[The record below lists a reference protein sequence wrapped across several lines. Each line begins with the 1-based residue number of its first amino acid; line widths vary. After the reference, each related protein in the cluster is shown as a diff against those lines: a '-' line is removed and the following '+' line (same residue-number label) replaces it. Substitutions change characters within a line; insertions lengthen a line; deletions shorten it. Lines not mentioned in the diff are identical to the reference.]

1 MSETQ
6 TKNPRMDDPFS
17 GGMSFGPQ
25 SSQALMAPVAGA
37 TGGALDRAQAQIVTA
52 QRVAIKRNLPA
63 ILAEAKALA
72 TAAERK
78 FYYSMPFKE
87 RSKGDK
93 PERTVYVEGPSIG
106 CAMAAIGA
114 YGNCSVEAF
123 PASETPSHWTFMA
136 RFVDY
141 EKGTTYSRSFN
152 QRKAQN
158 TGMRD
163 AGRQEDIIFQIG
175 QSKSIRN
182 VIVGGLKW
190 LTDEMFLAA
199 KSGVLERIANNPDG
213 ARGWLAKQYA
223 LREIELKRVERV
235 VGRPAGKWLAADMA
249 KLFAELSALD
259 DGFADADDL
268 YPASVSEGEDLAE
281 DRARQAANEATAA
294 SAAASTDNKA
304 PPKKRT
310 AAPRPAAEAP
320 NAGQDKAAANNEGP
334 RPGDVQQ
341 AQNNAA
347 AQNQNQ
353 AEPAAKAPA
362 ADEAALKQAFL
373 EQQQRER
380 DAAREQA
387 AAEAVGQAAEGAEE
401 DDGSGDA
408 ELPGD
413 TEEEAGRI
421 DDDRAGELS
430 FS

>member
-268 YPASVSEGEDLAE
+268 YPVSEGEDLAE